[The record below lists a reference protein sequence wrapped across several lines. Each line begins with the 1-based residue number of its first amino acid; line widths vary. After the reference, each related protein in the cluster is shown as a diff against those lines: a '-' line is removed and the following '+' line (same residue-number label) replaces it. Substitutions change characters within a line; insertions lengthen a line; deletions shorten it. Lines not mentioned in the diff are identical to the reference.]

1 MAQKNYAQMPTKK
14 LNALLETVTDESEKA
29 AIEEV
34 LVKRGQLAPG
44 DNAPATV
51 NPNAEL
57 SAEEQAAIDAANG
70 TDANGTDADA
80 SEKQVAAAKKVKVK
94 LTDEE
99 RAALA
104 AKLREEAVG
113 HKCQVVPFNSIEW
126 VNGVVVA
133 IVEEKRTNKC
143 LYAVKADDGRRII
156 KSYDSELIKIF
167 DETVELTRAPRGGKP
182 KEELPVWTNEEVE
195 KAVQEVIGNVGKQ
208 IKYVETGA
216 LGVEIENAPTILGR
230 IISLVP
236 NKRNHTIL
244 YRIEIQPDEDAPE
257 GTPKKYTHKI
267 TTNDKLAIAEELD
280 DEGKKINE
288 AFIARRNGER
298 KNLTAKTPEE
308 ALAIAEQQL
317 KKAEEHKAKA
327 EEQKAKAEA
336 YIEKWTTKIEEIK
349 AKIGKD
355 NSEAEAAPSEEN
367 AGSETGT
374 NDGQSDDLM

>member
-34 LVKRGQLAPG
+34 LAKRGQLAPG

-70 TDANGTDADA
+70 TDADA
-80 SEKQVAAAKKVKVK
+80 SEKQAATAKKVKVK
-94 LTDEE
+94 PTDEE
-99 RAALA
+99 RADLA
-104 AKLREEAVG
+104 AKLRAEPVG
-113 HKCQVVPFNSIEW
+113 HTCQDVPFNSIEW
-126 VNGVVVA
+126 VNGVIVA

-143 LYAVKADDGRRII
+143 LYAVKADDGRRIV
-156 KSYDSELIKIF
+156 KAYGSELIKIS
-167 DETVELTRAPRGGKP
+167 DEVVELTRTPRGGKS
-182 KEELPVWTNEEVE
+182 KEELPEWTHEEIE

-208 IKYVETGA
+208 ISYVETGA
-216 LGVEIENAPTILGR
+216 LGAEIENAPTIIGR

-244 YRIEIQPDEDAPE
+244 YRIEIQPAEDAPE
-257 GTPKKYTHKI
+257 GTPKKYAHKV

-298 KNLTAKTPEE
+298 KTPTAKTPEE

-327 EEQKAKAEA
+327 EAS
-336 YIEKWTTKIEEIK
+336 IEKWTAKIEEIK

-367 AGSETGT
+367 AGSETGA
-374 NDGQSDDLM
+374 NEGQSDDLM

>member
-29 AIEEV
+29 AIKEV
-34 LVKRGQLAPG
+34 LAKRGQLALG

-70 TDANGTDADA
+70 TDADA
-80 SEKQVAAAKKVKVK
+80 SEEHAATAKKVKVK
-94 LTDEE
+94 PTDEE

-126 VNGVVVA
+126 VNGVIVA
-133 IVEEKRTNKC
+133 IIEEKRTNKC
-143 LYAVKADDGRRII
+143 LYAVKADDGRRIV
-156 KSYDSELIKIF
+156 KAYGSELIKIS
-167 DETVELTRAPRGGKP
+167 DEVVELTRTPRGGGKS
-182 KEELPVWTNEEVE
+182 KEELPEWTHEEIE

-208 IKYVETGA
+208 ISYVETGA
-216 LGVEIENAPTILGR
+216 LGAEIENAPTILGR

-244 YRIEIQPDEDAPE
+244 YRIEIQPAEDAPE
-257 GTPKKYTHKI
+257 GTPKKYAHKV

-298 KNLTAKTPEE
+298 KTPTAKTPEE

-327 EEQKAKAEA
+327 EAS
-336 YIEKWTTKIEEIK
+336 IEKWTAKIEEIK

-355 NSEAEAAPSEEN
+355 NSDAEAAPSEEN

>member
-29 AIEEV
+29 AIEKV
-34 LVKRGQLAPG
+34 LAKRGQLAHG
-44 DNAPATV
+44 NDAPATV

-70 TDANGTDADA
+70 TGADA
-80 SEKQVAAAKKVKVK
+80 SGKPATEKKVKVK
-94 LTDEE
+94 PTDEE

-126 VNGVVVA
+126 VNGVIVA

-143 LYAVKADDGRRII
+143 LYAVKADDGRRIV
-156 KSYDSELIKIF
+156 KAYGSELIKIS
-167 DETVELTRAPRGGKP
+167 EEVVELTRAPRGHKGA
-182 KEELPVWTNEEVE
+182 KEELPEWTHEEIE

-208 IKYVETGA
+208 ISYVETGA
-216 LGVEIENAPTILGR
+216 LGAEIENAPTILGR

-244 YRIEIQPDEDAPE
+244 YRIEIQPAEDAPE
-257 GTPKKYTHKI
+257 GTPKKYAHKV

-298 KNLTAKTPEE
+298 KTPTAKTPEE

-327 EEQKAKAEA
+327 EAS
-336 YIEKWTTKIEEIK
+336 IEKWTAKIEEIK

-367 AGSETGT
+367 ADSEKSED
-374 NDGQSDDLM
+374 NDLM

>member
-14 LNALLETVTDESEKA
+14 LNALLETVTDEKEKA
-29 AIEEV
+29 AIEKV
-34 LVKRGQLAPG
+34 LAKRGQLASSN
-44 DNAPATV
+44 DAPTAV

-70 TDANGTDADA
+70 TDADA
-80 SEKQVAAAKKVKVK
+80 SGKPATEKKKAKVKP
-94 LTDEE
+94 TDEE

-126 VNGVVVA
+126 VNGVIVA

-143 LYAVKADDGRRII
+143 LYAVKADDGRRIV
-156 KSYDSELIKIF
+156 KAYGSELIKIS
-167 DETVELTRAPRGGKP
+167 EEVVELTRAPRGHKGAS
-182 KEELPVWTNEEVE
+182 KEELPEWTHEEIE

-208 IKYVETGA
+208 ISYVETGA
-216 LGVEIENAPTILGR
+216 LGAEIENAPTILGR
-230 IISLVP
+230 IVSLVP

-244 YRIEIQPDEDAPE
+244 YRIEIQPAEDAPE
-257 GTPKKYTHKI
+257 GTPKKYAHKV

-298 KNLTAKTPEE
+298 KTPTAKTPEE
-308 ALAIAEQQL
+308 VLAIAEQQL

-327 EEQKAKAEA
+327 EAS
-336 YIEKWTTKIEEIK
+336 IEKWTAKIEEIK

-367 AGSETGT
+367 AGSETGA

>member
-34 LVKRGQLAPG
+34 LAKRGQLAPG
-44 DNAPATV
+44 DNAPATMS
-51 NPNAEL
+51 PNAEL

-70 TDANGTDADA
+70 TDADA
-80 SEKQVAAAKKVKVK
+80 SEKQAATAKKVKVK
-94 LTDEE
+94 PTDEE

-104 AKLREEAVG
+104 AKLREEAIG
-113 HKCQVVPFNSIEW
+113 HKCQVVPFNSIKW
-126 VNGVVVA
+126 VNGVIVA

-143 LYAVKADDGRRII
+143 LYAVKAVDGRRIV
-156 KSYDSELIKIF
+156 KAYGSELIKIS
-167 DETVELTRAPRGGKP
+167 DEVVELTRTLRGGKS
-182 KEELPVWTNEEVE
+182 KEELPEWTHEEIE

-208 IKYVETGA
+208 ISYVETGA

-244 YRIEIQPDEDAPE
+244 YRIEIQPAEDAPE
-257 GTPKKYTHKI
+257 GTPKKYAHKI
-267 TTNDKLAIAEELD
+267 TTNGKLTIAEELD

-298 KNLTAKTPEE
+298 KTLTAKTPEE

-327 EEQKAKAEA
+327 EA
-336 YIEKWTTKIEEIK
+336 YIEKWTAKIEEIK
-349 AKIGKD
+349 AEIGKD

-367 AGSETGT
+367 AGSETGA
-374 NDGQSDDLM
+374 NDGQSNDLM

>member
-34 LVKRGQLAPG
+34 LAKRGQLAPG

-70 TDANGTDADA
+70 TDADA
-80 SEKQVAAAKKVKVK
+80 SEKQAATAKKVKVK
-94 LTDEE
+94 PTDEE

-126 VNGVVVA
+126 VNGVIVA

-143 LYAVKADDGRRII
+143 LYAVKADDGRRIV
-156 KSYDSELIKIF
+156 KAYGSELIKIS
-167 DETVELTRAPRGGKP
+167 DEVVELTRTPRGGKSS
-182 KEELPVWTNEEVE
+182 KEELPEWTHEEIE

-208 IKYVETGA
+208 ISYVETGA
-216 LGVEIENAPTILGR
+216 LGAEIENAPTIIGR

-244 YRIEIQPDEDAPE
+244 YRIEIQPAEDAPE
-257 GTPKKYTHKI
+257 GTPKKYAHKV

-298 KNLTAKTPEE
+298 KTPTAKTPEE

-327 EEQKAKAEA
+327 EAS
-336 YIEKWTTKIEEIK
+336 IEKWTAKIEEIK
-349 AKIGKD
+349 VKIGKD

-367 AGSETGT
+367 AGSETGA

>member
-44 DNAPATV
+44 DNATATV

-57 SAEEQAAIDAANG
+57 SAEEQAAIDAAN
-70 TDANGTDADA
+70 DTDADA
-80 SEKQVAAAKKVKVK
+80 SEKQAVTAKKDKVK
-94 LTDEE
+94 PTDEE
-99 RAALA
+99 RTALA

-126 VNGVVVA
+126 VNGVIVA

-143 LYAVKADDGRRII
+143 LYAVKAVDGRRIV
-156 KSYDSELIKIF
+156 KAYGSELIKIS
-167 DETVELTRAPRGGKP
+167 DEVVELTRAPRGGKS
-182 KEELPVWTNEEVE
+182 KEELPEWTHEEVE

-208 IKYVETGA
+208 ISYVETGA
-216 LGVEIENAPTILGR
+216 LGAEIENAPTIHGR

-244 YRIEIQPDEDAPE
+244 YRIEIQPAEDAPE
-257 GTPKKYTHKI
+257 GTPKKYAHKV

-298 KNLTAKTPEE
+298 KTPTAKTPEE

-317 KKAEEHKAKA
+317 KKSEEHKAKA
-327 EEQKAKAEA
+327 EAF
-336 YIEKWTTKIEEIK
+336 IEKWTAKIKEIK

-367 AGSETGT
+367 AGSEIGA

>member
-14 LNALLETVTDESEKA
+14 LNALLETVIDESEKA

-34 LVKRGQLAPG
+34 LAKRGQLAPG

-70 TDANGTDADA
+70 TDADA
-80 SEKQVAAAKKVKVK
+80 SEKQAATAKKVKP
-94 LTDEE
+94 TDEE

-104 AKLREEAVG
+104 AKLREEAIG
-113 HKCQVVPFNSIEW
+113 HKCQVVPFNSVEW
-126 VNGVVVA
+126 VNGVIVA

-143 LYAVKADDGRRII
+143 LYAVKADDGRRIV
-156 KSYDSELIKIF
+156 KAYDSKLIKIS
-167 DETVELTRAPRGGKP
+167 DEVVELTRTPRGGGKS
-182 KEELPVWTNEEVE
+182 KEELPEWTHEEIE

-208 IKYVETGA
+208 ISYVETGA
-216 LGVEIENAPTILGR
+216 LGAEIENAPTILGR

-244 YRIEIQPDEDAPE
+244 YRIEIQPAEDAPE
-257 GTPKKYTHKI
+257 GTPKKYAHKV

-280 DEGKKINE
+280 DDGKMINE

-298 KNLTAKTPEE
+298 KTPTVKTPEE
-308 ALAIAEQQL
+308 ALAIAEQRL
-317 KKAEEHKAKA
+317 KKAEEY
-327 EEQKAKAEA
+327 KAKAEA
-336 YIEKWTTKIEEIK
+336 SIEKWTAKIEEIK
-349 AKIGKD
+349 ARIGKD

-367 AGSETGT
+367 AGSETGA
-374 NDGQSDDLM
+374 NEGQGDDLM

>member
-29 AIEEV
+29 AIENV
-34 LVKRGQLAPG
+34 LAKRGQLAPG

-57 SAEEQAAIDAANG
+57 SAEEQVAIDA
-70 TDANGTDADA
+70 ANGTDADA
-80 SEKQVAAAKKVKVK
+80 SEKQAATAKKVKVK
-94 LTDEE
+94 PTDEE

-126 VNGVVVA
+126 VNGVIVA
-133 IVEEKRTNKC
+133 IVEEKRINKC
-143 LYAVKADDGRRII
+143 LYAVKADDGRRIV
-156 KSYDSELIKIF
+156 KAYGSELIKIS
-167 DETVELTRAPRGGKP
+167 DETVELTRTPRGGGKS
-182 KEELPVWTNEEVE
+182 KEELPKWTHEEVE

-208 IKYVETGA
+208 ISYVETGA
-216 LGVEIENAPTILGR
+216 LGAEIENAPTILGR
-230 IISLVP
+230 IISLIP

-244 YRIEIQPDEDAPE
+244 YRIEIQPAEDAPE
-257 GTPKKYTHKI
+257 GTPKKYAHKV

-298 KNLTAKTPEE
+298 KTPTAKTPEE

-317 KKAEEHKAKA
+317 KKAEEYKAKAEEHKAKA
-327 EEQKAKAEA
+327 EAS
-336 YIEKWTTKIEEIK
+336 IEKWTAKIEEIK

-367 AGSETGT
+367 AGSETGA

>member
-14 LNALLETVTDESEKA
+14 LNALLEKVTDENEKA
-29 AIEEV
+29 AIEQV
-34 LVKRGQLAPG
+34 LAKRGQLAPG
-44 DNAPATV
+44 DNAPATM

-70 TDANGTDADA
+70 TDADA
-80 SEKQVAAAKKVKVK
+80 SEKQAANTKKAKVKP
-94 LTDEE
+94 TDEE

-126 VNGVVVA
+126 VNGVIVA

-143 LYAVKADDGRRII
+143 LYAVKADDGRRIV
-156 KSYDSELIKIF
+156 KAYGSELIKIS
-167 DETVELTRAPRGGKP
+167 DEVVELTRTPRGGKS
-182 KEELPVWTNEEVE
+182 KDELPEWTHEEIE
-195 KAVQEVIGNVGKQ
+195 KAIQEVIGNVGKQ
-208 IKYVETGA
+208 ISYVETGA
-216 LGVEIENAPTILGR
+216 LGAEIENAPTIIGR

-244 YRIEIQPDEDAPE
+244 YRIEIQPAEDAPE
-257 GTPKKYTHKI
+257 GTPKKYAHKV

-298 KNLTAKTPEE
+298 KTQTAKTPEE

-327 EEQKAKAEA
+327 EAS
-336 YIEKWTTKIEEIK
+336 IEKWTAKIEEIK

-367 AGSETGT
+367 AGSETGA
-374 NDGQSDDLM
+374 NEGQSDDLM

>member
-1 MAQKNYAQMPTKK
+1 MTQKNYAQMPTKK

-34 LVKRGQLAPG
+34 LAKRGQLASNN
-44 DNAPATV
+44 DAPATV

-70 TDANGTDADA
+70 SDADTSGKPA
-80 SEKQVAAAKKVKVK
+80 TEKKVKVK
-94 LTDEE
+94 PTDEE

-126 VNGVVVA
+126 VNGVIVA
-133 IVEEKRTNKC
+133 IIEEKRTNKC
-143 LYAVKADDGRRII
+143 LYAVKADDGRRIV
-156 KSYDSELIKIF
+156 KAYDSELIKIS
-167 DETVELTRAPRGGKP
+167 EEVVELTRAPRGHKGA
-182 KEELPVWTNEEVE
+182 KEELPEWTHEEIE
-195 KAVQEVIGNVGKQ
+195 KAVQEVISNVGKQ
-208 IKYVETGA
+208 ISYVETGA
-216 LGVEIENAPTILGR
+216 LGAEIENAPTILGR

-244 YRIEIQPDEDAPE
+244 YRIEIQPAEDAPE
-257 GTPKKYTHKI
+257 GTPKKYAHKV

-298 KNLTAKTPEE
+298 KTPTAKTPEE

-327 EEQKAKAEA
+327 EAS
-336 YIEKWTTKIEEIK
+336 IEKWTAKIEEIK

-367 AGSETGT
+367 AGSEKSED
-374 NDGQSDDLM
+374 NDLM

>member
-14 LNALLETVTDESEKA
+14 LNALLETVTDENEKA
-29 AIEEV
+29 AIEQV
-34 LVKRGQLAPG
+34 LAKRGQLAPG
-44 DNAPATV
+44 DNAPATM

-70 TDANGTDADA
+70 TDADA
-80 SEKQVAAAKKVKVK
+80 SEKQAANTKKAKVKP
-94 LTDEE
+94 TDEE

-126 VNGVVVA
+126 VNGVIVA

-143 LYAVKADDGRRII
+143 LYAVKADDGRRIV
-156 KSYDSELIKIF
+156 KAYGSELIKIS
-167 DETVELTRAPRGGKP
+167 DEVVELTRTPRGGKS
-182 KEELPVWTNEEVE
+182 KEELPEWTHEEIE

-208 IKYVETGA
+208 ISYVETGA
-216 LGVEIENAPTILGR
+216 LGAEIENAPTILGR

-244 YRIEIQPDEDAPE
+244 YRIEIQPAEDAPE
-257 GTPKKYTHKI
+257 GTPKKYAHKV

-298 KNLTAKTPEE
+298 KTPTAKTPEE

-327 EEQKAKAEA
+327 EAS
-336 YIEKWTTKIEEIK
+336 IEKWTAKIEEIK

-367 AGSETGT
+367 AGSKTGV
-374 NDGQSDDLM
+374 NKGQSDDLM

>member
-29 AIEEV
+29 AIENV
-34 LVKRGQLAPG
+34 LAKRGQLAPG

-70 TDANGTDADA
+70 TDADA
-80 SEKQVAAAKKVKVK
+80 SEKQAATAKKVKVK
-94 LTDEE
+94 PTDEE

-126 VNGVVVA
+126 VNGVIVA

-143 LYAVKADDGRRII
+143 LYAVKADDGRRIV
-156 KSYDSELIKIF
+156 KAYGSELIKIS
-167 DETVELTRAPRGGKP
+167 DETVELTRAPRGGKS
-182 KEELPVWTNEEVE
+182 KDELPEWTHEEVE

-208 IKYVETGA
+208 ISYVETGA
-216 LGVEIENAPTILGR
+216 LGAEIENAPTILGR

-244 YRIEIQPDEDAPE
+244 YRIEIQPAEDAPE
-257 GTPKKYTHKI
+257 GTPKKYAHKV

-280 DEGKKINE
+280 DDGKKINE
-288 AFIARRNGER
+288 AFIARRNGEC
-298 KNLTAKTPEE
+298 KTLTAKTPEE

-317 KKAEEHKAKA
+317 KKAEEY
-327 EEQKAKAEA
+327 KAKAEA
-336 YIEKWTTKIEEIK
+336 SIEKWTAKIEEIK

-367 AGSETGT
+367 AGSETGA

>member
-34 LVKRGQLAPG
+34 LAKRGQLAPG

-70 TDANGTDADA
+70 TDVDA
-80 SEKQVAAAKKVKVK
+80 SEKQAATAKKVKVK
-94 LTDEE
+94 PTDEE

-126 VNGVVVA
+126 VNGVIVA

-143 LYAVKADDGRRII
+143 LYAVKADDGRRIV
-156 KSYDSELIKIF
+156 KAYGSELIKIS
-167 DETVELTRAPRGGKP
+167 DEVVELTRTPRGGKP
-182 KEELPVWTNEEVE
+182 KEELPEWTHEEIE

-208 IKYVETGA
+208 ISYVETGA
-216 LGVEIENAPTILGR
+216 LGAEIENAPTILGR
-230 IISLVP
+230 IVSLVP

-244 YRIEIQPDEDAPE
+244 YRIEIQPAEDAPE
-257 GTPKKYTHKI
+257 GTPKKYAHKV

-298 KNLTAKTPEE
+298 KTPTAKTPEE

-327 EEQKAKAEA
+327 EAS
-336 YIEKWTTKIEEIK
+336 IEKWTAKIEEIK

-367 AGSETGT
+367 AGSETGA
-374 NDGQSDDLM
+374 NEGQSDDLM

>member
-29 AIEEV
+29 AIEMV
-34 LVKRGQLAPG
+34 LAERGQLAPG

-70 TDANGTDADA
+70 TDADA
-80 SEKQVAAAKKVKVK
+80 SEKQAATAKKVKP
-94 LTDEE
+94 TDEE

-126 VNGVVVA
+126 VNGVIVA

-143 LYAVKADDGRRII
+143 LYAVKADDGRRIV
-156 KSYDSELIKIF
+156 KAYGSELIKIS
-167 DETVELTRAPRGGKP
+167 DEVVELTRTPRGGKSN
-182 KEELPVWTNEEVE
+182 EELPEWTHEEIE

-208 IKYVETGA
+208 ISYVETGA
-216 LGVEIENAPTILGR
+216 LGAEIENAPTILGR

-244 YRIEIQPDEDAPE
+244 YRIEIQPAEDAPE
-257 GTPKKYTHKI
+257 GTPKKYAHKV
-267 TTNDKLAIAEELD
+267 TTNDMLAIAEELD

-298 KNLTAKTPEE
+298 KTPTAKTPEE

-327 EEQKAKAEA
+327 EAS
-336 YIEKWTTKIEEIK
+336 IEKWTAKIEEIK

-367 AGSETGT
+367 AGSETGA

>member
-14 LNALLETVTDESEKA
+14 LNALLETATDESEKA
-29 AIEEV
+29 AIENV
-34 LVKRGQLAPG
+34 LAKRGQLAPD

-57 SAEEQAAIDAANG
+57 SAEEQAAIDAANS
-70 TDANGTDADA
+70 TDADA
-80 SEKQVAAAKKVKVK
+80 FEKQAATAKKVKVK
-94 LTDEE
+94 PTDEE

-113 HKCQVVPFNSIEW
+113 HKCQVVPYNSIEW
-126 VNGVVVA
+126 VNGVIVA

-143 LYAVKADDGRRII
+143 LYAVKADDGRRIV
-156 KSYDSELIKIF
+156 KAYGSELIKIS
-167 DETVELTRAPRGGKP
+167 DETAELTRTPRGGKS
-182 KEELPVWTNEEVE
+182 KEELPEWTHEEVE

-208 IKYVETGA
+208 ISYVETGA
-216 LGVEIENAPTILGR
+216 LGAEIENAPTIHGR

-244 YRIEIQPDEDAPE
+244 YRIEIQPAEDAPE
-257 GTPKKYTHKI
+257 GTPKKYAHKV
-267 TTNDKLAIAEELD
+267 TTNDKLTIAEELD

-288 AFIARRNGER
+288 AFIARRNGGH
-298 KNLTAKTPEE
+298 KTLTAKTPEE

-327 EEQKAKAEA
+327 EAS
-336 YIEKWTTKIEEIK
+336 IEKWTAKIEEIK

-367 AGSETGT
+367 AGSETGA
-374 NDGQSDDLM
+374 NEGQSDDLM

>member
-34 LVKRGQLAPG
+34 LAKRGQLAPS

-70 TDANGTDADA
+70 TDADA
-80 SEKQVAAAKKVKVK
+80 SEKQAATAKKVKVK
-94 LTDEE
+94 PTDEE

-126 VNGVVVA
+126 VNGVIVA

-143 LYAVKADDGRRII
+143 LYAVKADDGRRIV
-156 KSYDSELIKIF
+156 KAYGSELIKIS
-167 DETVELTRAPRGGKP
+167 DEVVELTRTPRGGKSS
-182 KEELPVWTNEEVE
+182 KEELPEWTHEEIE
-195 KAVQEVIGNVGKQ
+195 KAVQEVICNVGKQ
-208 IKYVETGA
+208 ISYVETGA
-216 LGVEIENAPTILGR
+216 LGADIENAPTILGR

-244 YRIEIQPDEDAPE
+244 YRIEIQPAEDAPE
-257 GTPKKYTHKI
+257 GTPKKYAHKV

-298 KNLTAKTPEE
+298 KTPTAKTPEE

-327 EEQKAKAEA
+327 EAS
-336 YIEKWTTKIEEIK
+336 IEKWTAKIEEIK

-367 AGSETGT
+367 AGSETGA
-374 NDGQSDDLM
+374 NEGQSDDLM

>member
-14 LNALLETVTDESEKA
+14 LNALLETVTDENEKA
-29 AIEEV
+29 AIEKV
-34 LVKRGQLAPG
+34 LAKRCQLASG
-44 DNAPATV
+44 DNAPATM

-70 TDANGTDADA
+70 TDADA
-80 SEKQVAAAKKVKVK
+80 SEKQAANTKKTKVKP
-94 LTDEE
+94 TDEE

-126 VNGVVVA
+126 VNGVIVA

-143 LYAVKADDGRRII
+143 LYAVKADDGRRIV
-156 KSYDSELIKIF
+156 KAYGSELIKIS
-167 DETVELTRAPRGGKP
+167 DEVVELTRAPRGGKS
-182 KEELPVWTNEEVE
+182 KEELPEWTHEEIE

-208 IKYVETGA
+208 ISYVETGA
-216 LGVEIENAPTILGR
+216 LGAEIENAPTILGR
-230 IISLVP
+230 IISLVT

-244 YRIEIQPDEDAPE
+244 YRIEIQPAEDAPE
-257 GTPKKYTHKI
+257 GTPKKYAHKV

-298 KNLTAKTPEE
+298 KTPTAKTPEE

-327 EEQKAKAEA
+327 EAS
-336 YIEKWTTKIEEIK
+336 IEKWTAKIEEIK

>member
-29 AIEEV
+29 AIEKV
-34 LVKRGQLAPG
+34 LAKRGQLAPG

-57 SAEEQAAIDAANG
+57 SEEEQAAIDAANG
-70 TDANGTDADA
+70 TDADA
-80 SEKQVAAAKKVKVK
+80 SEKQAATAKKVKVK
-94 LTDEE
+94 PTDEE
-99 RAALA
+99 RVALA

-113 HKCQVVPFNSIEW
+113 HKCQVVPYNSIEW
-126 VNGVVVA
+126 VNGVIVA

-143 LYAVKADDGRRII
+143 LYAVKADDGRRIV
-156 KSYDSELIKIF
+156 KAYGSELIKIS
-167 DETVELTRAPRGGKP
+167 DETVELTHTPRGGKS
-182 KEELPVWTNEEVE
+182 KDELPEWTHEEIE

-208 IKYVETGA
+208 ISYVETGA
-216 LGVEIENAPTILGR
+216 LGAEIENAQTILGR

-244 YRIEIQPDEDAPE
+244 YRIEIQPAEDAPE
-257 GTPKKYTHKI
+257 GTPKKYAHKV

-298 KNLTAKTPEE
+298 KTPEE

-317 KKAEEHKAKA
+317 KKAEEHKV
-327 EEQKAKAEA
+327 KAEA
-336 YIEKWTTKIEEIK
+336 SIEKWTAKIEEIK

>member
-14 LNALLETVTDESEKA
+14 LNALLKTVTDESEKA
-29 AIEEV
+29 AIKEV

-70 TDANGTDADA
+70 TDADA
-80 SEKQVAAAKKVKVK
+80 SEKQAATVKKVKVK
-94 LTDEE
+94 PTDEE

-104 AKLREEAVG
+104 AKLREEVVG

-126 VNGVVVA
+126 VNGVIVA

-143 LYAVKADDGRRII
+143 LYAVKADDGRRIV
-156 KSYDSELIKIF
+156 KAYGSELIKIS
-167 DETVELTRAPRGGKP
+167 DETVDLTRTPRGGKS
-182 KEELPVWTNEEVE
+182 KEELPEWTHEEIE
-195 KAVQEVIGNVGKQ
+195 EAVQKVIGNVGKQ
-208 IKYVETGA
+208 ISYVETGA
-216 LGVEIENAPTILGR
+216 LGAEIEDAPTIIGR

-244 YRIEIQPDEDAPE
+244 YRIEIQPAEDAPE
-257 GTPKKYTHKI
+257 GTPKKYAHKV

-298 KNLTAKTPEE
+298 KTPTAKTPEE

-327 EEQKAKAEA
+327 EAS
-336 YIEKWTTKIEEIK
+336 IEKWTAKIEEIK

-355 NSEAEAAPSEEN
+355 NSETEAAPSEEN

>member
-34 LVKRGQLAPG
+34 LAKRGQFAPG

-57 SAEEQAAIDAANG
+57 SAEEQVAIDA
-70 TDANGTDADA
+70 ANGTDADA
-80 SEKQVAAAKKVKVK
+80 SEKQAATAKKVKVK
-94 LTDEE
+94 PTDEE
-99 RAALA
+99 RTALA
-104 AKLREEAVG
+104 AKLREEAIG
-113 HKCQVVPFNSIEW
+113 HKCQVVPFNSIKW

-143 LYAVKADDGRRII
+143 LYAVKANDGRRIV
-156 KSYDSELIKIF
+156 KAYGSELIKIS
-167 DETVELTRAPRGGKP
+167 DETVELTRAPRCGGRSKDEFP
-182 KEELPVWTNEEVE
+182 EWTHEEIE
-195 KAVQEVIGNVGKQ
+195 KAIQEVIGNVGKQ
-208 IKYVETGA
+208 ISYVETGA

-236 NKRNHTIL
+236 NKRKHTIL
-244 YRIEIQPDEDAPE
+244 YRIEIQPAEDAPE
-257 GTPKKYTHKI
+257 GTPKKYAHKT
-267 TTNDKLAIAEELD
+267 TTNNKLAIAEELD

-288 AFIARRNGER
+288 AYIARRNGDY
-298 KNLTAKTPEE
+298 KIPTTKTPEE

-317 KKAEEHKAKA
+317 KKAEEQLKKA
-327 EEQKAKAEA
+327 EEHKAKAEA
-336 YIEKWTTKIEEIK
+336 YIEKWTAKIEEIN

-367 AGSETGT
+367 AGSETGA

>member
-34 LVKRGQLAPG
+34 LAKRGQLAPG

-70 TDANGTDADA
+70 TDADA
-80 SEKQVAAAKKVKVK
+80 SEKQAATAKKVKVK
-94 LTDEE
+94 PTDEE

-126 VNGVVVA
+126 VNGVIVA
-133 IVEEKRTNKC
+133 IVEEKRTSKC
-143 LYAVKADDGRRII
+143 LYAVKADDGRRIV
-156 KSYDSELIKIF
+156 KAYGSELIKIS
-167 DETVELTRAPRGGKP
+167 DEVVELTRTPRGGKS
-182 KEELPVWTNEEVE
+182 KEELPEWTHEEIE

-208 IKYVETGA
+208 ISYVETGA
-216 LGVEIENAPTILGR
+216 LGAEIENAPTIIGR

-244 YRIEIQPDEDAPE
+244 YRIEIQPAEDAPE
-257 GTPKKYTHKI
+257 GTPKKYAHKV

-298 KNLTAKTPEE
+298 KTPTAKTPEE

-327 EEQKAKAEA
+327 EAS
-336 YIEKWTTKIEEIK
+336 IEKWTAKIEEIK

-367 AGSETGT
+367 AGSETGA
-374 NDGQSDDLM
+374 NEGQSDDLM

>member
-14 LNALLETVTDESEKA
+14 LNALLETVTDESEKT
-29 AIEEV
+29 AIEKV

-70 TDANGTDADA
+70 TDADA
-80 SEKQVAAAKKVKVK
+80 SEKQAATAKKVKAK
-94 LTDEE
+94 PTDEE

-126 VNGVVVA
+126 VNGVIVA

-143 LYAVKADDGRRII
+143 LYAVKADDGRRIV
-156 KSYDSELIKIF
+156 KAYGSVLIKIS
-167 DETVELTRAPRGGKP
+167 DEVVELTRTPRGGKS
-182 KEELPVWTNEEVE
+182 KEELPEWTNEEIE

-208 IKYVETGA
+208 ISYVETGA
-216 LGVEIENAPTILGR
+216 LGAEIENAPTIIGR

-236 NKRNHTIL
+236 NKRNRTIL
-244 YRIEIQPDEDAPE
+244 YRIEIQPAEDAPE
-257 GTPKKYTHKI
+257 GTPKKYAHKV

-298 KNLTAKTPEE
+298 KTPTAKTPEE

-327 EEQKAKAEA
+327 EAS
-336 YIEKWTTKIEEIK
+336 IEKWTAKIEEIK

-367 AGSETGT
+367 AGSETGA
-374 NDGQSDDLM
+374 NEGQSDDLM

>member
-34 LVKRGQLAPG
+34 LAKRGQLAPG

-70 TDANGTDADA
+70 TDADA
-80 SEKQVAAAKKVKVK
+80 SEKQAATAKKVKVK
-94 LTDEE
+94 PTDEE
-99 RAALA
+99 RTALA

-126 VNGVVVA
+126 VNGVIVA

-143 LYAVKADDGRRII
+143 LYAVKANDGRRIV
-156 KSYDSELIKIF
+156 KAYGSELIKIY
-167 DETVELTRAPRGGKP
+167 DEVVELTRTPRGGKSS
-182 KEELPVWTNEEVE
+182 KEELPEWTHEEIE

-208 IKYVETGA
+208 ISYVETGA
-216 LGVEIENAPTILGR
+216 LGAEIENAPTILGR
-230 IISLVP
+230 IVSLVP

-244 YRIEIQPDEDAPE
+244 YRIEIQPAEDAPE
-257 GTPKKYTHKI
+257 GTPKKYAHKI

-298 KNLTAKTPEE
+298 KTPTAKTPEE

-327 EEQKAKAEA
+327 EAS
-336 YIEKWTTKIEEIK
+336 IEKWTAKIEEIK

-367 AGSETGT
+367 AGSETGA
-374 NDGQSDDLM
+374 NDGQNDDLM

>member
-34 LVKRGQLAPG
+34 LAKRGQLAPG

-70 TDANGTDADA
+70 TDADA
-80 SEKQVAAAKKVKVK
+80 SEKQATTAKKVKVK
-94 LTDEE
+94 PTDEE
-99 RAALA
+99 REALA

-126 VNGVVVA
+126 VNGVIVA

-143 LYAVKADDGRRII
+143 LYAVKADDGRRIV
-156 KSYDSELIKIF
+156 KAYGSELIKIS
-167 DETVELTRAPRGGKP
+167 DEVVELTRTPRGGKS
-182 KEELPVWTNEEVE
+182 KDELPEWTHEEIE

-208 IKYVETGA
+208 ISYVETGA
-216 LGVEIENAPTILGR
+216 LGAEIENAPTILGR

-244 YRIEIQPDEDAPE
+244 YRIEIQPAEDAPE
-257 GTPKKYTHKI
+257 GTPKKYAHKV

-298 KNLTAKTPEE
+298 KTTTAKTPEE

-327 EEQKAKAEA
+327 EAS
-336 YIEKWTTKIEEIK
+336 IEKWTAKIEEIK

-367 AGSETGT
+367 AGSETGA

>member
-34 LVKRGQLAPG
+34 LAKRGQLAHG

-70 TDANGTDADA
+70 TDADAY
-80 SEKQVAAAKKVKVK
+80 EKQAATAKKVKVK
-94 LTDEE
+94 PTDEE
-99 RAALA
+99 RTALA
-104 AKLREEAVG
+104 AKLREEAIG

-126 VNGVVVA
+126 VNGVIVA

-143 LYAVKADDGRRII
+143 LYAVKADDGRRIV
-156 KSYDSELIKIF
+156 KAYGSELIKIS
-167 DETVELTRAPRGGKP
+167 DEVVELTRTPRGGKS
-182 KEELPVWTNEEVE
+182 KEELPEWTHEEIE

-208 IKYVETGA
+208 ISYVETGA
-216 LGVEIENAPTILGR
+216 LGAEIENAPTILGR

-244 YRIEIQPDEDAPE
+244 YRIEIQPAEDAPE
-257 GTPKKYTHKI
+257 GTPKKYAHKV

-298 KNLTAKTPEE
+298 KTPTAKTPEE

-327 EEQKAKAEA
+327 EAS
-336 YIEKWTTKIEEIK
+336 IEKWTAKIEEIK

-374 NDGQSDDLM
+374 NEGQSDDLM

>member
-29 AIEEV
+29 AIMEV
-34 LVKRGQLAPG
+34 LAKRGQFAPG
-44 DNAPATV
+44 DNAPAAV

-70 TDANGTDADA
+70 TDADA
-80 SEKQVAAAKKVKVK
+80 SENQAATAKKVKVK
-94 LTDEE
+94 PTDEE

-156 KSYDSELIKIF
+156 KAYGSELIKIS
-167 DETVELTRAPRGGKP
+167 DEVVELTRTPRGGKS
-182 KEELPVWTNEEVE
+182 KEELPEWTHEEIE

-208 IKYVETGA
+208 ISYVETGA
-216 LGVEIENAPTILGR
+216 LGAEIENAPTILGR

-244 YRIEIQPDEDAPE
+244 YRIEIQPAEDAPE
-257 GTPKKYTHKI
+257 GTPKKYAHKV

-288 AFIARRNGER
+288 AFIARRNGEH
-298 KNLTAKTPEE
+298 KTPTAKTPEE

-327 EEQKAKAEA
+327 EAS
-336 YIEKWTTKIEEIK
+336 IEKWTAKIEEIK
-349 AKIGKD
+349 AKIVGKD

-367 AGSETGT
+367 AGSETGA

>member
-14 LNALLETVTDESEKA
+14 LNALLEKVTDENEKA
-29 AIEEV
+29 AIEQV
-34 LVKRGQLAPG
+34 LAKRGQLASG
-44 DNAPATV
+44 DNAPATM

-70 TDANGTDADA
+70 TDADA
-80 SEKQVAAAKKVKVK
+80 SEKQAANTKKAKVKP
-94 LTDEE
+94 TDEE
-99 RAALA
+99 RAAIA

-126 VNGVVVA
+126 VNGVIVA

-143 LYAVKADDGRRII
+143 LYAVKADDGRRIV
-156 KSYDSELIKIF
+156 KAYGSELIKIS
-167 DETVELTRAPRGGKP
+167 DEVVELTRTPRGKSS
-182 KEELPVWTNEEVE
+182 KEELPEWTHEEIE

-208 IKYVETGA
+208 ISYVETGA
-216 LGVEIENAPTILGR
+216 LGAEIENAQTILGR

-244 YRIEIQPDEDAPE
+244 YRIEIQPAEDAPE
-257 GTPKKYTHKI
+257 GTPKKYAHKV

-298 KNLTAKTPEE
+298 KTPTAKTPEE

-327 EEQKAKAEA
+327 EAS
-336 YIEKWTTKIEEIK
+336 IEKWTAKIEEIK

-367 AGSETGT
+367 AGSETSA
-374 NDGQSDDLM
+374 NEGQSDDLM

>member
-34 LVKRGQLAPG
+34 LAKRGQLAPG

-70 TDANGTDADA
+70 TDADA
-80 SEKQVAAAKKVKVK
+80 SEKQAATAKKVKVK
-94 LTDEE
+94 PTDEE
-99 RAALA
+99 RTALA

-126 VNGVVVA
+126 VNGVIVA

-143 LYAVKADDGRRII
+143 LYAVKADDGRRIV
-156 KSYDSELIKIF
+156 KAYGSELIKIY
-167 DETVELTRAPRGGKP
+167 DEVVELTRTPRGGKSS
-182 KEELPVWTNEEVE
+182 KEELPEWTHEEIE

-208 IKYVETGA
+208 ISYVETGA
-216 LGVEIENAPTILGR
+216 LGAEIENAPTILGR
-230 IISLVP
+230 IVSLVP

-244 YRIEIQPDEDAPE
+244 YRIEIQPAEDAPE
-257 GTPKKYTHKI
+257 GTPKKYAHKI

-298 KNLTAKTPEE
+298 KTPTAKTPEE

-327 EEQKAKAEA
+327 EAS
-336 YIEKWTTKIEEIK
+336 IEKWTAKIEEIK

-367 AGSETGT
+367 AGSETGA
-374 NDGQSDDLM
+374 NDGQNDDLM

>member
-29 AIEEV
+29 AIKEV
-34 LVKRGQLAPG
+34 LTKRGQLAPG

-51 NPNAEL
+51 NPNTEL

-70 TDANGTDADA
+70 TDADA
-80 SEKQVAAAKKVKVK
+80 SEKQAATAKKVKVK
-94 LTDEE
+94 PTDAE

-126 VNGVVVA
+126 VNGVIVA

-143 LYAVKADDGRRII
+143 LYAVKADDGRRIV
-156 KSYDSELIKIF
+156 KAYGSELIKIS
-167 DETVELTRAPRGGKP
+167 DEVVELTRTPRGGKS
-182 KEELPVWTNEEVE
+182 KEELPEWTHEEIE

-208 IKYVETGA
+208 ISYVETGA
-216 LGVEIENAPTILGR
+216 LGAEIENAPTILGR

-244 YRIEIQPDEDAPE
+244 YRIEIQPAEDAPE
-257 GTPKKYTHKI
+257 GTPKKYAHKV

-298 KNLTAKTPEE
+298 KTPTAKTPEE

-327 EEQKAKAEA
+327 EAS
-336 YIEKWTTKIEEIK
+336 IEKWTAKIEEIK
-349 AKIGKD
+349 VKIGKD

-367 AGSETGT
+367 AGSETCT

>member
-14 LNALLETVTDESEKA
+14 LNALLETVTDESEKT
-29 AIEEV
+29 AIEKV
-34 LVKRGQLAPG
+34 LAKRGQLASG
-44 DNAPATV
+44 NNAPAAV

-70 TDANGTDADA
+70 TEANT
-80 SEKQVAAAKKVKVK
+80 SEKHAANTKKAKVKP
-94 LTDEE
+94 TDEE

-126 VNGVVVA
+126 VNGVIVA
-133 IVEEKRTNKC
+133 IIEEKRTNKC
-143 LYAVKADDGRRII
+143 LYAVKADDGRRIV
-156 KSYDSELIKIF
+156 KAYGSELIKIS
-167 DETVELTRAPRGGKP
+167 DETVELTRTPRGGKSS
-182 KEELPVWTNEEVE
+182 KEELPEWTHEEIE

-208 IKYVETGA
+208 ISYVETGA
-216 LGVEIENAPTILGR
+216 LGAEIENAPTILGR

-244 YRIEIQPDEDAPE
+244 YRIEIQPAEDAPE
-257 GTPKKYTHKI
+257 GTPKKYAHKV

-298 KNLTAKTPEE
+298 KTPTAKTPEE

-327 EEQKAKAEA
+327 EAS
-336 YIEKWTTKIEEIK
+336 IEKWTAKIEEIK

-355 NSEAEAAPSEEN
+355 NSEAEAASSEEN
-367 AGSETGT
+367 AGSEA
-374 NDGQSDDLM
+374 NDGQNNDLM